1 MVEFILIL
9 TLQLTI
15 YLSYLQSPSPCS
27 PPQTSKKPSIS
38 DHCRL
43 YFGAI
48 QKAINVFLSSLN
60 DGEPPEKFISHSK
73 LVIMVGQRLVNS
85 LCSEAKGREASQEML
100 SMSNQLCAHLKQ
112 LAMVTKKA
120 ALEFPDKNALQE
132 AQDTAKELA
141 QRAQHFR
148 MSMDV

>member
-1 MVEFILIL
+1 M
-9 TLQLTI
+9 
-15 YLSYLQSPSPCS
+15 
-27 PPQTSKKPSIS
+27 
-38 DHCRL
+38 
-43 YFGAI
+43 
-48 QKAINVFLSSLN
+48 
-60 DGEPPEKFISHSK
+60 
-73 LVIMVGQRLVNS
+73 NS